1 MLLLAA
7 LGRPEAWPFAGL
19 YALWSWRAVPS
30 MRILAV
36 IGIGLI
42 PAFWF
47 IIPALTSKSWFM
59 SGDLALRSVNPENVI
74 HGSRILGVTNR
85 FFDVTPLSLQI
96 TAVAGVVIAVLR
108 RDKTVLV
115 LAGATCLWVVVEIA
129 MALHGWSG
137 AERYVAEPAA
147 VMVLIAAYAVGQ
159 VLAFVPRGSG
169 ALRWVVGGATVL
181 LVIGVGVSTLSTARE
196 RVRTGR
202 GDVEQARF
210 AGTQIKRLQSVVARD
225 GGANRIKACG
235 QPVSLV
241 GLQSKVAWATSLN
254 VGNVGFRPGHESTAA
269 SRSSSSSPTWTAGRC
284 SRSTSRPPMSPPAR
298 A

>member
-1 MLLLAA
+1 MAGLGVLGLDGYSHLVLIASSDPLIVTLCLAAIDFHLSGRPKVAFVMLLLAA

-36 IGIGLI
+36 IGIVLI

-59 SGDLALRSVNPENVI
+59 SGDLALRTVNPENVI

-85 FFDVTPLSLQI
+85 FFDLTPLSLQI
-96 TAVAGVVIAVLR
+96 AALAGVVIAVLR

-159 VLAFVPRGSG
+159 ALAFVPPRQRRAEVGRRRCDGAAGPRRGRG
-169 ALRWVVGGATVL
+169 DAVHR
-181 LVIGVGVSTLSTARE
+181 ARA
-196 RVRTGR
+196 RANRTGR
-202 GDVEQARF
+202 RRAGPIRRHADQA
-210 AGTQIKRLQSVVARD
+210 AAVG
-225 GGANRIKACG
+225 GGA
-235 QPVSLV
+235 
-241 GLQSKVAWATSLN
+241 
-254 VGNVGFRPGHESTAA
+254 
-269 SRSSSSSPTWTAGRC
+269 
-284 SRSTSRPPMSPPAR
+284 
-298 A
+298 